1 MSKSKTRRLV
11 VSKRVASATRRDR
24 PHDCHDEGGHS
35 YETFLYGN
43 VMFTFPDLA
52 H

>member
-1 MSKSKTRRLV
+1 MSKSKPRRLV

-35 YETFLYGN
+35 YEGN
-43 VMFTFPDLA
+43 VVFTFPDLA
-52 H
+52 Y